1 MASGA
6 EGFRGEEAQAREG
19 AGQHGVTE
27 GHSVGSHWGS
37 SCSAC
42 CMPQCS
48 GGQSLIT
55 ALGSSRR
62 AFSLG
67 RGPRSS
73 RKVPAH

>member
-1 MASGA
+1 MASGT
-6 EGFRGEEAQAREG
+6 EGFRGKEAQARG
-19 AGQHGVTE
+19 GTGQHGLAE
-27 GHSVGSHWGS
+27 GHSVGSQCGS

-42 CMPQCS
+42 CMAQCS

>member
-1 MASGA
+1 MASGI
-6 EGFRGEEAQAREG
+6 EGFRREEAQARKG

-27 GHSVGSHWGS
+27 GHSVGSLGGS

-42 CMPQCS
+42 CMLQCS
-48 GGQSLIT
+48 GGQILIT
-55 ALGSSRR
+55 ALGSSHRV
-62 AFSLG
+62 FSLG